1 MYQRFKVPPAFAS
14 YRLSTLWT
22 ELVAALRVQ
31 IRALESF
38 LATILPTEKE
48 PLLGPNTQA
57 TYRQEIEAA
66 LRKIGQ

>member
-1 MYQRFKVPPAFAS
+1 MP
-14 YRLSTLWT
+14 TDT
-22 ELVAALRVQ
+22 ERIAKLEKEVAALRVQ
-31 IRALESF
+31 IRVLESF